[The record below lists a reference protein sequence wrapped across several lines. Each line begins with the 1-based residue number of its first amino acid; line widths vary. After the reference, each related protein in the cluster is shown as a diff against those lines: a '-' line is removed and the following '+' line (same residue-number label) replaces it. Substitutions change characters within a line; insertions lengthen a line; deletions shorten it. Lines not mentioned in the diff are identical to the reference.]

1 MKLLVN
7 KKECDEVRDSFVALE
22 LRQRKVVGNRI
33 YSPIRAKVLESTTRA
48 TYNKFIIYKQPISE
62 KVLNVFKNYL

>member
-1 MKLLVN
+1 MKVLVN
-7 KKECDEVRDSFVALE
+7 KQECDKVRDCFVAIE

>member
-7 KKECDEVRDSFVALE
+7 KQECDEVRDSFVTIE
-22 LRQRKVVGNRI
+22 LKQRKVVGNRI

-62 KVLNVFKNYL
+62 KVLNLFKLYL

>member
-1 MKLLVN
+1 MKVLVN
-7 KKECDEVRDSFVALE
+7 QNECDKVRDSFVAIE
-22 LRQRKVVGNRI
+22 LKQRKIVGNRI

>member
-1 MKLLVN
+1 MKVLVN
-7 KKECDEVRDSFVALE
+7 QHECDKVRDSFVALE
-22 LRQRKVVGNRI
+22 LRQRKIVGNRI

>member
-1 MKLLVN
+1 MKLLVS
-7 KKECDEVRDSFVALE
+7 KQECDKVRNSFITLE

-62 KVLNVFKNYL
+62 KVLKVFKNYL

>member
-7 KKECDEVRDSFVALE
+7 QNECDKVRNDFITLE
-22 LRQRKVVGNRI
+22 LRQRKIVGNRI

>member
-7 KKECDEVRDSFVALE
+7 QNECDEVRDSFVTIE

>member
-7 KKECDEVRDSFVALE
+7 KQECDKVRNSFITLE

-62 KVLNVFKNYL
+62 KVLNVFKLYL

>member
-1 MKLLVN
+1 MKVLVS
-7 KKECDEVRDSFVALE
+7 KQECDKVRNSFITLE

-62 KVLNVFKNYL
+62 KVLNVFKCFV

>member
-7 KKECDEVRDSFVALE
+7 KKECDKVRDCFVAIE
-22 LRQRKVVGNRI
+22 TKQRKVVGNRI

>member
-7 KKECDEVRDSFVALE
+7 KQECDKVRNSFITLE

>member
-7 KKECDEVRDSFVALE
+7 QNECDKVRDCFVAIE
-22 LRQRKVVGNRI
+22 LRQRKIVGNRI

-62 KVLNVFKNYL
+62 KVLNVFKCYL

>member
-7 KKECDEVRDSFVALE
+7 KQECDKVRDCFVALE

-62 KVLNVFKNYL
+62 KVLNVFKLYL

>member
-1 MKLLVN
+1 MKVLVN
-7 KKECDEVRDSFVALE
+7 QQECDKVRDCFVALE
-22 LRQRKVVGNRI
+22 LKQRKIVGNRI